1 MKKKKRIVL
10 ASTSTRRKQILE
22 NLGLDFDIAHSN
34 VEEKV
39 DKYLSFEE
47 NVERI
52 ALEKALD
59 VSEQLK
65 DDDVLIIAAHTMLIH
80 DALLIGMPTTEQEAF
95 DILKGLSGN
104 VHEIITGVCVFD
116 TLENRGMFTHKKT
129 KIRFVKLKDDF
140 IRKYINSG
148 DTWRKAGAYSITGKG
163 ALLVEDIE
171 GCYTNAMGLPVSLLG
186 EMLVEFD
193 IKVI

>member
-1 MKKKKRIVL
+1 MRKKKRIVL
-10 ASTSTRRKQILE
+10 ASTSSRRKEILE
-22 NLGLDFDIAHSN
+22 NLGLDFDIVHSN

-65 DDDVLIIAAHTMLIH
+65 DDDALIIAAHTMLIH
-80 DALLIGMPTTEQEAF
+80 ETLIGMPSTEQEAF
-95 DILKGLSGN
+95 DILKRLSGK

-116 TLENRGMFTHKKT
+116 TNENRGMFTHKKT

-140 IRKYINSG
+140 IRKYINYG
-148 DTWRKAGAYSITGKG
+148 DTWRKAGAYSIQGKG

>member
-1 MKKKKRIVL
+1 MNKKKRIVL
-10 ASTSTRRKQILE
+10 ASTSTRRKEILE

-52 ALEKALD
+52 ALDKALD

-65 DDDVLIIAAHTMLIH
+65 DDDVLIIAAHTMLIQET
-80 DALLIGMPTTEQEAF
+80 LIGMPTTEQEAY
-95 DILKGLSGN
+95 DILKRLSGK

-129 KIRFVKLKDDF
+129 KIRFVNLKDDF
-140 IRKYINSG
+140 IRKYINYG